1 MSSNMQIPKTC
12 QYCGKA
18 YIARTTVTKYCTA
31 DCSKKAYKAQ
41 KRQEKVQSTIEQEI
55 KGDKALQPTNSINPN
70 SIALKDYLSV
80 NEASKLIGVS
90 RWTIQRMIK
99 KGQLNAVQFG
109 NKHIVKRSQI
119 ESLFI

>member
-18 YIARTTVTKYCTA
+18 FIARTTVTKC
-31 DCSKKAYKAQ
+31 CSVQCAGKAYKAN
-41 KRQEKVQSTIEQEI
+41 KRNEKVQSTIEQEL
-55 KGDKALQPTNSINPN
+55 KGDNIPQPGVSINPN
-70 SIALKDYLSV
+70 SLALKDYLSV
-80 NEASKLIGVS
+80 NEASMLIGVS

-119 ESLFI
+119 ESLFN

>member
-18 YIARTTVTKYCTA
+18 FIARTTVTKC
-31 DCSKKAYKAQ
+31 CSGQCAGKAYKAN
-41 KRQEKVQSTIEQEI
+41 KRNEKVQSTIEQDL
-55 KGDKALQPTNSINPN
+55 KGDNIPQPGVSINPN
-70 SIALKDYLSV
+70 SLALKDYLSV

>member
-31 DCSKKAYKAQ
+31 DCSKKAYKAH

-99 KGQLNAVQFG
+99 KGQLNAVPFG

>member
-12 QYCGKA
+12 QFCGKA
-18 YIARTTVTKYCTA
+18 FIARTTVTKC
-31 DCSKKAYKAQ
+31 CSVQCAGKAYKAN
-41 KRQEKVQSTIEQEI
+41 KRNEKVQSTIEKDL
-55 KGDKALQPTNSINPN
+55 KGDNVPQPTVSINPN
-70 SIALKDYLSV
+70 SLALKDYLSV

-99 KGQLNAVQFG
+99 KGQLNAVPFG

>member
-1 MSSNMQIPKTC
+1 MSSTIHIPKTC
-12 QYCGKA
+12 QYCGIA
-18 YIARTTVTKYCTA
+18 FVARTTVTKYCSDNCA
-31 DCSKKAYKAQ
+31 KRAYKAK
-41 KRQEKVQSTIEQEI
+41 KRREKVQSAIEQDL
-55 KGDKALQPTNSINPN
+55 KNDKVQQPTVSINPN
-70 SIALKDYLSV
+70 SLALKDYLSV

>member
-18 YIARTTVTKYCTA
+18 FIAKTTVTKC
-31 DCSKKAYKAQ
+31 CSSVCAGKAYKAN
-41 KRQEKVQSTIEQEI
+41 KRREKVQSTIEQDL
-55 KGDKALQPTNSINPN
+55 KSDKVQQPTNSINPN
-70 SIALKDYLSV
+70 SLALKDYLSV

-99 KGQLNAVQFG
+99 KGQLNAVPFG